1 MASKI
6 ISLKLFNT
14 LAHWSL
20 SVKENFQSN
29 FTLQIVARKEEG
41 GDQEAPLL
49 KLAFY
54 WKSVFLTS
62 TSHSQ
67 SVFPCGPKDLA
78 RLAVNLL
85 DKSQAPSQPHHD
97 ISKF

>member
-29 FTLQIVARKEEG
+29 FALQIVARKEEG
-41 GDQEAPLL
+41 GDQAPLL

-62 TSHSQ
+62 TSLSRP
-67 SVFPCGPKDLA
+67 V
-78 RLAVNLL
+78 AVPLW
-85 DKSQAPSQPHHD
+85 S
-97 ISKF
+97 